1 VPVILSARAKS
12 HRSGTAARRLPV
24 RFVATALPVMLL
36 AVGAGV
42 VARARVPDSQIAP
55 GIQVSGIELGGK
67 SLEEART
74 ALMKWAKTRLET
86 QIKLHFAPE
95 VAVKKSWKPTAIKL
109 GLGIDVAATLDA
121 AAKGGREGM
130 LTQVSHLFSAPG
142 VIAIPAKTTVDEAVL
157 SAYLKQI
164 AVAVNRK
171 PASAKLV
178 LTGWDSFSIQHD
190 KPGIRMDKEASAA
203 TIARGWETFNRGS
216 AAAPAFGTTETPA
229 ATPAVPTESVSAGDE
244 NVQHQK
250 PGKQPVTSDQKTE
263 NKEATKK
270 SADKNQNS
278 EADELEAEMTIA
290 AAPAATTYTDLS
302 KINGLLGS
310 FQTYVKGTESR
321 NSNVALAA
329 SHINGRLLKPG
340 EIFSYNKTVGQRRL
354 DNGFKLAHEIVH
366 GQLKDGIGGGICQ
379 VSSTLFNAVLKAN
392 LRIVT
397 RSNHAF
403 PVGYVPDGRDA
414 TVDWGNIDFQFQND
428 TDSPVYIVGANQSRK
443 LTFRIF
449 GQKTPGQEVTLVQ
462 VKKSSSDGYPIYKVN
477 DPSLPV
483 GHREV
488 KEKGHPDIRVTWERV
503 VKRDGQVA
511 KREPIVTH
519 YHVIPATVIVG
530 TRSSIPRVHK
540 AVSTPPKTGFST
552 MPAAAPST
560 IP

>member
-1 VPVILSARAKS
+1 
-12 HRSGTAARRLPV
+12 
-24 RFVATALPVMLL
+24 MLL
-36 AVGAGV
+36 ALGAGV

-55 GIQVSGIELGGK
+55 GVQVYGIELGGK
-67 SLEEART
+67 SVEEART
-74 ALMKWAKTRLET
+74 ALAKWAATRLET

-95 VAVKKSWKPTAIKL
+95 NAIKKSWKPTAAKL

-121 AAKGGREGM
+121 AAKSGREGV
-130 LTQVSHLFSAPG
+130 LTQVAHLFSASG

-157 SAYLKQI
+157 NAYLKQI

-171 PASAKLV
+171 PANAKLV
-178 LTGWDSFSIQHD
+178 LTGWDSFSIQRD

-203 TIARGWETFNRGS
+203 TIAKAWEIFNKGTAS
-216 AAAPAFGTTETPA
+216 VPASGTTESPA
-229 ATPAVPTESVSAGDE
+229 PASATPTETVPAGDG

-250 PGKQPVTSDQKTE
+250 PGGQASESEKQSD
-263 NKEATKK
+263 KK
-270 SADKNQNS
+270 AIDKSQTDNAD
-278 EADELEAEMTIA
+278 ALEAEMTVA
-290 AAPAATTYTDLS
+290 AAPAGTTYADLS

-340 EIFSYNKTVGQRRL
+340 DIFSYNKTVGQRRL

-392 LRIVT
+392 LKIVT

-428 TDSPVYIVGANQSRK
+428 TDAPVYIVGANQSRK

-503 VKRDGQVA
+503 VKRDGQVE

-530 TRSSIPRVHK
+530 TRSSAPRVPK
-540 AVSTPPKTGFST
+540 AITVPPKPGVSVTPPI
-552 MPAAAPST
+552 APLPT
-560 IP
+560 P